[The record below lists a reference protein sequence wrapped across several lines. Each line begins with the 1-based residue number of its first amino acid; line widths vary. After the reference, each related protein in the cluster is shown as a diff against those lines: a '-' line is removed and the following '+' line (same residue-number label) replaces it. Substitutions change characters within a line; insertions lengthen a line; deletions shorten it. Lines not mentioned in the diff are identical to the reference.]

1 MSSEPIL
8 LFLHG
13 VGTGDPK
20 HEWKDALSES
30 LARAGYPL
38 LETAKVIAPKYA
50 HALTG
55 VDEKEALPS
64 LTTSRLQGE
73 AARQNRREFER
84 RIGAIEFRL
93 GRQFKG
99 DGFPGNDVVV
109 DFALAVPFFQQA
121 RNYLKNADV
130 RAHILNRILKKVPTS
145 GRLVIVG
152 HSLGSVIAADLIARL
167 PADVHVEGMITIGSP
182 LASASFGGDQLRNA
196 LKEPP
201 TNLGWWV
208 SFWDELDPVA
218 GRRGVSSAFPW
229 MIDFR
234 TPTQTLSP
242 IAAHSAVEYLKQD
255 VVAEAIGFAL
265 FGSKSRE
272 LAPVEQSIDVPL
284 NTAETYALL
293 ALRYAHLITGRLEG
307 ELQARYAGA
316 VRSVQATLIDA
327 LKAHRVRSH
336 ELVPSA
342 VAELFVDLSDA
353 SSIATAP
360 APLRHLNKDD
370 AVVPLTVLAS
380 SNIVHPFEL
389 TIDLVKRRAAM
400 EDLAAELGVTST
412 FGADVFTSAKIAD
425 DALVNKSGVN
435 RLIKIGFIG
444 AGAVALV
451 IATGGLALAAGAGLA
466 GAAAITSAL
475 AAFGPGGMIGG
486 LLTAGALVTAGG
498 GGIAYGL
505 ASPATTAEALEEVVS
520 RQLAAEILRK
530 KQNLDSDPHVWRNLV
545 QTEIEVRREL
555 ERLDEFSDPS
565 APTLKD
571 LKRKLASIERA
582 LRYLTEHGLSPSVVD
597 ETNAESEAN
606 PPMIAWLR
614 LPAALT
620 K

>member
-1 MSSEPIL
+1 MSNEPVL

-13 VGTGDPK
+13 VGTGDP
-20 HEWKDALSES
+20 EGRWRDALSES
-30 LARAGYPL
+30 LTRAGYPSL
-38 LETAKVIAPKYA
+38 TEARVIAPKYA
-50 HALTG
+50 HALNG
-55 VDEKEALPS
+55 VDEEETLPPLS
-64 LTTSRLQGE
+64 TDRVQGE
-73 AARQNRREFER
+73 AARKNRRDFER
-84 RIGAIEFRL
+84 RTGAIEFRL
-93 GRQFKG
+93 GRESKG
-99 DGFPGNDVVV
+99 IGYPGSDATT

-130 RAHILNRILKKVPTS
+130 RAHILNRILRKLPSS

-167 PADVHVEGMITIGSP
+167 PVEVRVEGMITIGSP
-182 LASASFGGDQLRNA
+182 LASASFGVGQVREA

-234 TPTQTLSP
+234 VPSLTMSP
-242 IAAHSAVEYLKQD
+242 ITAHAAAEYLKHD
-255 VVAEAIGFAL
+255 VVAEAVGFAL

-272 LAPVEQSIDVPL
+272 IAPVEQSIDVPL
-284 NTAETYALL
+284 NAAETYALL
-293 ALRYAHLITGRLEG
+293 ALRYAHLIAGRLDG
-307 ELQARYAGA
+307 ELQTRYAGA
-316 VRSVQATLIDA
+316 VRNVQATLIEA

-336 ELVPSA
+336 ELVPSS
-342 VAELFVDLSDA
+342 VAELVIDLSDA
-353 SSIATAP
+353 SSVAMMP
-360 APLRHLNKDD
+360 APLKHLNKDE
-370 AVVPLTVLAS
+370 AVVPLTVLGS
-380 SNIVHPFEL
+380 SNVILPFEI
-389 TIDLVKRRAAM
+389 TVDLAKRRAAM
-400 EDLAAELGVTST
+400 GDLAAELGVTST
-412 FGADVFTSAKIAD
+412 FGADVFASAKIAD
-425 DALVNKSGVN
+425 NALANKSGMN
-435 RLIKIGFIG
+435 RLIKFGFIG

-451 IATGGLALAAGAGLA
+451 IATGGLAIAAGAGLA

-505 ASPATTAEALEEVVS
+505 ASPATTPEALEEVVS

-530 KQNLDSDPHVWRNLV
+530 KHTLESDPHVWRSLV

-565 APTLKD
+565 APTVKD
-571 LKRKLASIERA
+571 LKRKLAAIERA
-582 LRYLTEHGLSPSVVD
+582 LRYLTESGLAPSVTPEPD
-597 ETNAESEAN
+597 AAAETDAPKA
-606 PPMIAWLR
+606 AWLR
-614 LPAALT
+614 LPSALT

>member
-13 VGTGDPK
+13 VGTGDPEGRWI
-20 HEWKDALSES
+20 HALSAS
-30 LARAGYPL
+30 LVRAGYPL
-38 LETAKVIAPKYA
+38 LDSATVIAPTYA
-50 HALTG
+50 HALNG
-55 VDEKEALPS
+55 VDEKQTLPP
-64 LTTSRLQGE
+64 LTIDGLQGD
-73 AARQNRREFER
+73 AARKNRRDFER

-99 DGFPGNDVVV
+99 TGFLGNDAVI

-130 RAHILNRILKKVPTS
+130 RAHILNRILNKVPKS

-167 PADVHVEGMITIGSP
+167 PPEVHVEGMITIGSP
-182 LASASFGGDQLRNA
+182 LASASFGVDQLRRA

-229 MIDFR
+229 MIDIR
-234 TPTQTLSP
+234 TPTHTLSP
-242 IAAHSAVEYLKQD
+242 IAAHSAVGYLKQD

-265 FGSKSRE
+265 YGSKSRE
-272 LAPVEQSIDVPL
+272 LAPVEQSVDAPL
-284 NTAETYALL
+284 NAAETYTLL
-293 ALRYAHLITGRLEG
+293 ALRYAHLIAGHLEG
-307 ELQARYAGA
+307 ELRARYLGA
-316 VRSVQATLIDA
+316 IRSVQATAIEA
-327 LKAHRVRSH
+327 LTVHRVQSN
-336 ELVPSA
+336 EIAPSA
-342 VAELFVDLSDA
+342 VAVLSVDLSDSA
-353 SSIATAP
+353 SVAPEP
-360 APLRHLNKDD
+360 APLKHLHKDD
-370 AVVPLTVLAS
+370 AVAPLTVLAS
-380 SNIVHPFEL
+380 SNIILPFE
-389 TIDLVKRRAAM
+389 IAIAPDKRQAAL
-400 EDLAAELGVTST
+400 EDLTAELGITST
-412 FGADVFTSAKIAD
+412 FGTDVVAAAKVAN
-425 DALVNKSGVN
+425 DALTGKSAVH
-435 RLIKIGFIG
+435 LWVKVGFVG

-505 ASPATTAEALEEVVS
+505 ASPATTPEALEEVVS

-571 LKRKLASIERA
+571 LKRKLTSIERA
-582 LRYLTEHGLSPSVVD
+582 LRYLAEHGLSPSVVD
-597 ETNAESEAN
+597 ETDVESEAN
-606 PPMIAWLR
+606 LPIIPWLR